1 LTCISCTAEYD
12 ILYINCNILGT
23 WHREIFRRTYGL
35 VVEPGIWRTGSN
47 QELREMYRD
56 LDTVA
61 DIKMR
66 SLEWIGH
73 VVRMDQGRTVIEN
86 I

>member
-1 LTCISCTAEYD
+1 
-12 ILYINCNILGT
+12 LYINCNILGT
-23 WHREIFRRTYGL
+23 WHREIFRGTYGP
-35 VVEPGIWRTGSN
+35 VVYQGIWRIGSN

-73 VVRMDQGRTVIEN
+73 VVRMDQGRTDKEN

>member
-1 LTCISCTAEYD
+1 MVYQ
-12 ILYINCNILGT
+12 
-23 WHREIFRRTYGL
+23 
-35 VVEPGIWRTGSN
+35 GIWRIGSN

-73 VVRMDQGRTVIEN
+73 VVRMDQGRTDKEN

>member
-1 LTCISCTAEYD
+1 
-12 ILYINCNILGT
+12 LYINCSILGT
-23 WHREIFRRTYGL
+23 WPREIFRRTYGP
-35 VVEPGIWRTGSN
+35 VVEQGIWRIGSN
-47 QELREMYRD
+47 QELRKMYRN

-73 VVRMDQGRTVIEN
+73 IVRMDQERTVKEN

>member
-1 LTCISCTAEYD
+1 
-12 ILYINCNILGT
+12 
-23 WHREIFRRTYGL
+23 
-35 VVEPGIWRTGSN
+35 
-47 QELREMYRD
+47 MYRD

-73 VVRMDQGRTVIEN
+73 VVRMDQGRTDKEN